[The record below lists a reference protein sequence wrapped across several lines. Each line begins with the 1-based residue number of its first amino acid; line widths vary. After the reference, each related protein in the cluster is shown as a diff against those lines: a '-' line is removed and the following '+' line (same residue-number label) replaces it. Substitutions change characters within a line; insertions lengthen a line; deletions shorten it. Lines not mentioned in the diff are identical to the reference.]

1 MTDAATATTFVLS
14 AKLPWLDESVS
25 LPSRDDQFDPAQ
37 LRVGSAAVDTEIREI
52 SPLGATLRGAVDVC
66 LGAGLAMEL
75 GNGQRVDGV
84 VAWRGEQDVGVRFT
98 RPIDVMALITR
109 QLVSQPV
116 ERRTMPRV
124 EVRASAWLRDRER
137 FVPVVIRN
145 ISAGGLQA
153 EGAELPGVG
162 ETINVFAEGLG
173 IPPGEV
179 IWKRGQLAGV
189 RFARELSWQVL
200 LPWIKELHR
209 PKRG

>member
-14 AKLPWLDESVS
+14 AKLPWLDDVAN
-25 LPSRDDQFDPAQ
+25 LPEVDEEFEPAQ
-37 LRVGSAAVDTEIREI
+37 LRVGGAALASEIREI

-75 GNGQRVDGV
+75 GNGQRVDAV

-116 ERRTMPRV
+116 ERRAMPRV

-137 FVPVVIRN
+137 FMPVMIRN
-145 ISAGGLQA
+145 ISTGGLQA
-153 EGAELPGVG
+153 EGTELPPVG
-162 ETINVFAEGLG
+162 EPIHVFAEGLG
-173 IPPGEV
+173 IPAGRV
-179 IWKRGQLAGV
+179 IWKRGELAGV
-189 RFARELSWQVL
+189 GFDRELSWQAL
-200 LPWIKELHR
+200 LPWIKDLHR

>member
-14 AKLPWLDESVS
+14 AKLPWLDEVAAM
-25 LPSRDDQFDPAQ
+25 PEADDSFEPAQ
-37 LRVGSAAVDTEIREI
+37 LRVGGAEVESEIREI

-75 GNGQRVDGV
+75 GNGQRVDAV

-124 EVRASAWLRDRER
+124 EVRFSAFLRDRER
-137 FVPVVIRN
+137 FVPMIIRN

-153 EGAELPGVG
+153 EGGDLPARGQP
-162 ETINVFAEGLG
+162 IDVFVEGLG
-173 IPPGEV
+173 IPSGEV
-179 IWKRGQLAGV
+179 IWTRGALAGV
-189 RFARELSWQVL
+189 KFARELSWQEI
-200 LPWIKELHR
+200 LPWIKGLHQQR
-209 PKRG
+209 RG